1 MEESS
6 HYNNWPTDK
15 GFDPEY
21 EQREP
26 VELAVTGTIPTYAAG
41 VLYRTGPGKSHI
53 KAENGETLRI
63 SHWFDGFSQNHRF
76 QIVADDL
83 NASSRVF
90 YNSRFSTDVL
100 IQNAIE
106 TGSLKGLGF
115 AQGRDPCQSVLGKV
129 QSEFIP
135 QPTPSS
141 KNVGVTLSIN
151 FPGLDRNNSN
161 ESNSRWSNPQ
171 GVRTLYAKTDYNAFQ
186 KIDPDTL
193 EPLGL
198 ASQEDLHPELKGQ
211 VAASHAR
218 SDPTTG
224 DVFNFNLTLGS
235 TCTYRVFKVSAATG
249 ETTILATFAAMPAY
263 LHSLLIT
270 KDHVILCIWNAH
282 LDPRKMAE
290 SFMHAILP
298 TDPTQPALWYVID
311 RKGDNGLIA
320 TYESP
325 AFFCFHTINAWLETS
340 EEDASQFDIVA
351 DLVRADN
358 TNLIHTL
365 YYKNLISSLDTA
377 KSFQNNRDE
386 SLRTSVTRFRLPS
399 VPRTPSADIKKATL
413 EWSVCKT
420 LSPELPTMNPT
431 KSTQKHRYAY
441 AVTLRG
447 EATLTDGIMKLDC
460 DTQQASLWAC
470 HGHSPGEPIFVA
482 DPEGANEDDGVL
494 LSVVLDGTRGKSYLL
509 CLDARNLSELGRANV
524 DGAVAFGF
532 HGQHV
537 PAAGGMPTGDY

>member
-1 MEESS
+1 MEESN

-15 GFDPEY
+15 GFNPEY

-249 ETTILATFAAMPAY
+249 ETIILATFAAMPAY

-377 KSFQNNRDE
+377 KSFQNNKDK

-399 VPRTPSADIKKATL
+399 VPRTPSADIKRATL